1 MSQHKSFSLDQIQL
15 ENVSYQNNGYDSVLV
30 HVDLELPMDQNV
42 VVQSSNPTHAI
53 HFLEILAGLKEPQ
66 TGKVKWNDLASGAD
80 DLSNR
85 ITELVGYYFET
96 LRPDPK
102 VTLKS
107 LLQSTEVSMELL
119 AEVYEHF
126 ELFSFKDTAFKDL
139 SYELQKLVLMIK
151 PTLKMPQMLILEDPA
166 SGLSEQVFLNYLD
179 WLQMWQR
186 QGHIRH
192 VYITNH
198 HPTAAR
204 HLEANQLYIED
215 GLVYLD
221 QAQGL
226 KKVVH
231 F

>member
-15 ENVSYQNNGYDSVLV
+15 ENVSYRNNGYDSVLV

-42 VVQSSNPTHAI
+42 IVQSSNPTHAV

-66 TGKVKWNDLASGAD
+66 TGKVKWSDLASGKD
-80 DLSNR
+80 DLTNR
-85 ITELVGYYFET
+85 ITELMGYYFES

-102 VTLKS
+102 ISVNQ
-107 LLQSTEVSMELL
+107 LLQSTGASIELM

-126 ELFSFKDTAFKDL
+126 ELFAYKDMAFKDL
-139 SYELQKLVLMIK
+139 TYQLQKLVLMIN

-166 SGLSEQVFLNYLD
+166 SGISEQVFLNFLD
-179 WLQMWQR
+179 WIQMWQR

-192 VYITNH
+192 VYLTNH

-204 HLEANQLYIED
+204 HLEANHLYIED

-221 QAQGL
+221 QVQGL